1 VVITGNGIVVPDGV
15 AVEAVEEAEDGG
27 VLIRSVTRGGVAD
40 AAGLR
45 AGDVILSF
53 GGVRTRSFE
62 DLRAAVQQADGE
74 VKVVFINGENGETE
88 YLTLVPADGRIG
100 VTCE

>member
-1 VVITGNGIVVPDGV
+1 MQ
-15 AVEAVEEAEDGG
+15 EADDEGG
-27 VLIRSVTRGGVAD
+27 VLLRAVTRGA
-40 AAGLR
+40 AAEQAGLR

-53 GGVRTRSFE
+53 DGVRTRTFE
-62 DLRAAVQQADGE
+62 ELQDAVQQADGP

-88 YLTLVPADGRIG
+88 YLTVEPEEGLIG